1 MPPKPAPR
9 DDDEVVEDYEVFD
22 EQPSNKRPA
31 AKSGAGQPVLRKQPS
46 VAGGRKPTAPM
57 RPGSASRQA
66 VAPAVPE
73 IGGEG
78 EAAEYEQ
85 PPAYDPNKGKISA
98 KSAKQIWFICIAI
111 TVLGLGAVGAD
122 IAFDPLGRRNKGQ
135 QINSNNKA
143 GNTAKKDNRPKD
155 PVSELAENF
164 NRSVGMEMSRL
175 RQKKPFKFYQTAY
188 NKFVGT
194 RSMAYDAM
202 ADKETS
208 KAAREQAWAEV
219 YNDYYQAQYAKN
231 LFMSVYRQGMDGVE
245 TITLKD
251 EEARIRLAKDK
262 GEAILKEDFVR
273 LQAAATL
280 VDAWSADVNQFW
292 TGMRKGDS
300 FVGDIFLDERYKPI
314 FKESKARFEKA
325 CGEPPVFEPADLDAI
340 KE

>member
-9 DDDEVVEDYEVFD
+9 DDDDVVEDYEVFD

-66 VAPAVPE
+66 VAPVEGDP
-73 IGGEG
+73 GEG
-78 EAAEYEQ
+78 SEFEQ

-98 KSAKQIWFICIAI
+98 RSAKQIWIICIAI
-111 TVLGLGAVGAD
+111 TVFGLSAVVVD
-122 IAFDPLGRRNKGQ
+122 YVFDPMGRRNKGNP
-135 QINSNNKA
+135 INGNTKA
-143 GNTAKKDNRPKD
+143 GNTAKKDDRPKD
-155 PVSELAENF
+155 PLSELAENF

-208 KAAREQAWAEV
+208 KAAREKAWAEV

-251 EEARIRLAKDK
+251 EEARMRLAKDK
-262 GEAILKEDFVR
+262 GDAILKEDFVR

-300 FVGDIFLDERYKPI
+300 FVGDIFLDERYKPV
-314 FKESKARFEKA
+314 FKVSKDKFEKA
-325 CGEPPVFEPADLDAI
+325 CGEPPVFDQADLEAI